1 MRRVQFRKREKQ
13 FLSLCLATVIFSAV
27 TVYSHPSADETFFGE
42 TGKTVICID
51 AGHGGETDGAEYV
64 YDGVLIKEKDINL
77 KIAMKLQEEL
87 LKYENVETVMT
98 RTEDITMELR
108 PRVQYAVDH
117 NADYLISVHNN
128 APGNNDFILNGCMV
142 LTTVS
147 HYQAPTAKLPNIYEV
162 SEKLGLAVVEK
173 LQLLG
178 LNIGTDLGAQLN
190 NGIVRRP
197 YSPEGYAKTTSY
209 YPDGSV
215 SDYYAL
221 IRFGAEMGLPAIIIE
236 HAYLSNALDYR
247 TYLETEESIAALARA
262 DAEGIAQAL
271 GLKRKQEEAYI
282 PLSVLPYRMPPSV
295 PKAVQ
300 DGAQNYR
307 ILRLGY

>member
-1 MRRVQFRKREKQ
+1 MRKFRFKRKAKQ
-13 FLSLCLATVIFSAV
+13 FLSLCLAAVIFSAASV
-27 TVYSHPSADETFFGE
+27 CSHPSAEEIYSGE
-42 TGKTVICID
+42 AGKTIICID

-64 YDGVLIKEKDINL
+64 YDGILVKEKDINL
-77 KIAMKLQEEL
+77 KIAIKLQEEL
-87 LKYENVETVMT
+87 LKYKDVEIVMT
-98 RTEDITMELR
+98 RTEDVTMELR

-128 APGNNDFILNGCMV
+128 APGNNDFTINGCMV
-142 LTTVS
+142 LATVS
-147 HYQAPTAKLPNIYEV
+147 HYQAPTAKIPNIYEV
-162 SEKLGLAVVEK
+162 SERLGLAVVEK

-178 LNIGTDLGAQLN
+178 LAIGSDLGAQMN

-197 YSPEGYAKTTSY
+197 YSPEGYAKTTNY

-271 GLKRKQEEAYI
+271 GLEKKQGEIFI
-282 PLSVLPYRMPPSV
+282 PLSILPYRMQPSV
-295 PKAVQ
+295 PKAII

>member
-1 MRRVQFRKREKQ
+1 MKKVKCKRTIKR
-13 FLSLCLATVIFSAV
+13 FLSLCLAAVLCSAAS
-27 TVYSHPSADETFFGE
+27 VYSHPSADESFSGE
-42 TGKTVICID
+42 AGKTIICID
-51 AGHGGETDGAEYV
+51 AGHGGETDGAEYT
-64 YDGVLIKEKDINL
+64 YDGIVIKEKDINL
-77 KIAMKLQEEL
+77 RIAKKLQEEL
-87 LKYENVETVMT
+87 LKYKDVEIVMT
-98 RTEDITMELR
+98 RTEDVTMELR

-128 APGNNDFILNGCMV
+128 APGNGDFTLNGCMV

-147 HYQAPTAKLPNIYEV
+147 HYQAPTAKLPNIYEA
-162 SEKLGLAVVEK
+162 SEQLGLAVVEK

-178 LNIGTDLGAQLN
+178 LAIGSDLGAQLN
-190 NGIVRRP
+190 NGIVKRP
-197 YSPEGYAKTTSY
+197 YSPEGYAKTTNY

-215 SDYYAL
+215 ADYYAL
-221 IRFGAEMGLPAIIIE
+221 IRFGAEMGIPAIIIE

-271 GLKRKQEEAYI
+271 GLERKQGEAYI

-295 PKAVQ
+295 PKAVKDGVQ
-300 DGAQNYR
+300 DYK